1 MINLFSLALGPHPQ
15 RVLTLMPRL
24 GSKTVPRLGMA
35 AGAAAR
41 LVTFFSA
48 LLVAM
53 PANAQQRPLVTEDPE
68 PIGAGRLLIEGGLE
82 FAADQKY
89 PVSGLEGDLWR
100 IPTLGFSFG
109 LSAIAEFQVDGAL
122 YNRLSID
129 SRNPNAPLAYLLDV
143 DGDTTGDIQD
153 IVVATKIRLLS
164 ERANRPSFA
173 LRFATK
179 LPTASNEDGLG
190 LDTTDF
196 FASVLGAKTVQS
208 IRIVGNIGL
217 GILADPTEGHR
228 QNDVLTY
235 GASVARALTD
245 RAEVVAEVNGRASMR
260 SGDPFPGT
268 ESRGTLTI
276 GTRYTPG
283 SIRFDGALLIGLTSS
298 DPGIGITGGITYVFN
313 AFSLP

>member
-1 MINLFSLALGPHPQ
+1 
-15 RVLTLMPRL
+15 LTLL
-24 GSKTVPRLGMA
+24 FTVPA
-35 AGAAAR
+35 A
-41 LVTFFSA
+41 
-48 LLVAM
+48 
-53 PANAQQRPLVTEDPE
+53 AQQRPLVTEDPE
-68 PIGAGRLLIEGGLE
+68 AIGAGRLLIEGGLE
-82 FAADQKY
+82 FNADQKY

-100 IPTLGFSFG
+100 IPTLGLSFG

-129 SRNPNAPLAYLLDV
+129 SRDPNAPLAYLLDV
-143 DGDTTGDIQD
+143 DGDTTGDVQD
-153 IVVATKIRLLS
+153 IVVATKIRIMS

-208 IRIVGNIGL
+208 IRIVGNIGF
-217 GILADPTEGHR
+217 GILADPTVGNR

-260 SGDPFPGT
+260 SGGPFPGT
-268 ESRGTLTI
+268 ESRGRITI

-283 SIRFDGALLIGLTSS
+283 SIRFDGALLLGMTSS
-298 DPGIGITGGITYVFN
+298 DPGFGFTGGITYVFN
-313 AFSLP
+313 AFSVP

>member
-1 MINLFSLALGPHPQ
+1 MLAAIATP
-15 RVLTLMPRL
+15 
-24 GSKTVPRLGMA
+24 A
-35 AGAAAR
+35 A
-41 LVTFFSA
+41 
-48 LLVAM
+48 
-53 PANAQQRPLVTEDPE
+53 AQQRPLVTEDPE

-217 GILADPTEGHR
+217 GILADPTEGNR

-245 RAEVVAEVNGRASMR
+245 RAEVVGGSERPRVDAQRRSLSRDGEPGHAHNRHALHARIDPVRRRPADWPDVVGPRHRHHGRHHIRVQRFFAAVRGVQVMISTAERLQKC
-260 SGDPFPGT
+260 GT
-268 ESRGTLTI
+268 EVSFREL
-276 GTRYTPG
+276 
-283 SIRFDGALLIGLTSS
+283 
-298 DPGIGITGGITYVFN
+298 
-313 AFSLP
+313 